1 MKLAC
6 RTTEPYQPYVPHSY
20 DNENDFGFGNM
31 QVPEEENYDN
41 EPPLLEGIYQ
51 MNTINNRIGYW
62 FQSHIQEDYG
72 SY

>member
-41 EPPLLEGIYQ
+41 DKETYDILKPCIYKK
-51 MNTINNRIGYW
+51 R
-62 FQSHIQEDYG
+62 
-72 SY
+72 